1 MFNGL
6 LIIDRNNFDIV
17 YICVSQEHPNN
28 PAFYLTALIFHHK
41 LTISKQFA
49 LLIVPY
55 KDIQEPA
62 VFWPVSVT

>member
-6 LIIDRNNFDIV
+6 LIVYRNNFDIV

-41 LTISKQFA
+41 LTTLKQLA
-49 LLIVPY
+49 SLIVAY
-55 KDIQEPA
+55 IDI
-62 VFWPVSVT
+62 